1 MSFGSNR
8 MVYLVIGVVIV
19 LALFFVWRQMQP
31 GQQALAVS
39 ADSVAAGTAAVAG
52 DAAPAAMPKAGRIKP
67 QQYESAFV
75 EAGNQHLLVD
85 VRTPQEFNS
94 GHIEGAVNIP
104 LQELSQ
110 RASEIPK
117 DEPVVLY
124 CRSGNRSST
133 AAKMLRNAGY
143 DQVYDLGGVID
154 WQAQGLPLQ

>member
-39 ADSVAAGTAAVAG
+39 ADSVAAGTATVAG

-110 RASEIPK
+110 RASEIPQ